1 MNNIEDFYDEIICA
15 AEIDGGKECDEPFEH
30 AEAAM
35 IAMLT
40 STSPQAGEER
50 DRMVQ
55 WAHTMAT
62 ISIAKSLAAIAE
74 NSNQEHKSN
83 RGPA

>member
-1 MNNIEDFYDEIICA
+1 MKTIEEIYDEMIYES
-15 AEIDGGKECDEPFEH
+15 EIDGGEECDEPYEH

-35 IAMLT
+35 IALLT

-74 NSNQEHKSN
+74 NRK
-83 RGPA
+83 GK

>member
-1 MNNIEDFYDEIICA
+1 MKTIEEIYDEMIYES
-15 AEIDGGKECDEPFEH
+15 EIDGGKECDEPYEH

-35 IAMLT
+35 IALLS
-40 STSPQAGEER
+40 STSPQTAGEER

-74 NSNQEHKSN
+74 NSK
-83 RGPA
+83 GK

>member
-1 MNNIEDFYDEIICA
+1 MKTIEEIYDEIIY
-15 AEIDGGKECDEPFEH
+15 ESERSHRDERDEPYEH

-35 IAMLT
+35 IALLS

-55 WAHTMAT
+55 WSHTMAT
-62 ISIAKSLAAIAE
+62 ISIAKSLTAIAE
-74 NSNQEHKSN
+74 TMTSK
-83 RGPA
+83 GK

>member
-1 MNNIEDFYDEIICA
+1 MNSIEDFYDEIIYESGIGSGVDPDA
-15 AEIDGGKECDEPFEH
+15 H

-35 IAMLT
+35 LALLS

-55 WAHTMAT
+55 WSQTMAT

-74 NSNQEHKSN
+74 NSN

>member
-1 MNNIEDFYDEIICA
+1 MIYESET
-15 AEIDGGKECDEPFEH
+15 GSGLECDEPYEH

-35 IAMLT
+35 IALLS

-74 NSNQEHKSN
+74 NSK
-83 RGPA
+83 GK